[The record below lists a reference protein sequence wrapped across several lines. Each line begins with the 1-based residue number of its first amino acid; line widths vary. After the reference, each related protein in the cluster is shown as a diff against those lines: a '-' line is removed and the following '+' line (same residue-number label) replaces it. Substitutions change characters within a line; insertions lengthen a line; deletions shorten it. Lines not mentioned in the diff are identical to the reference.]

1 MIKRLRVVILLW
13 CFCCKIKVQRGWFG
27 SVQCSDILSLFFRCT
42 IIGANWTIEKIENKC
57 HENLINFTGCLAYH
71 RNLAEESKLISLS
84 ERVECRWRYGEEEKA
99 KWKQRKIERKGCNII
114 TLLFSW
120 EEEFCSEKD
129 RMNLCDFFLTK
140 KISMDATCFA
150 YNSTRDTQAIILEC
164 YLFSATTEI
173 AKWLN
178 RRFGNLLQIIIK

>member
-27 SVQCSDILSLFFRCT
+27 SVQCSDILSLFFSCT

-84 ERVECRWRYGEEEKA
+84 ERVECRWRYGEEERA

-140 KISMDATCFA
+140 KNIYGCNLFCLQFNEGYSSYYFGVLPFLCHHW
-150 YNSTRDTQAIILEC
+150 NSQMIEQKVRKLITDN
-164 YLFSATTEI
+164 Y
-173 AKWLN
+173 
-178 RRFGNLLQIIIK
+178 

>member
-27 SVQCSDILSLFFRCT
+27 SVQCSDILSLFFSCT

-57 HENLINFTGCLAYH
+57 HENLINFTGYLAYH

-84 ERVECRWRYGEEEKA
+84 ERREKQFYSA
-99 KWKQRKIERKGCNII
+99 GGGMERRKGQNGNRGKVERKGCNII
-114 TLLFSW
+114 AVLFSW

-140 KISMDATCFA
+140 
-150 YNSTRDTQAIILEC
+150 
-164 YLFSATTEI
+164 YLCMQPVLLTIQWGRLKLLFWSVTFSLPPL
-173 AKWLN
+173 K
-178 RRFGNLLQIIIK
+178 